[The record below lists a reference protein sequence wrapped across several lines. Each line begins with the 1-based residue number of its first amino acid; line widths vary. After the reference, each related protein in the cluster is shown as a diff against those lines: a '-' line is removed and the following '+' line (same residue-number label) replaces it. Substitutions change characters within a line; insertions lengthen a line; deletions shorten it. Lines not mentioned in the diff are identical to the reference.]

1 MRYWGALLIFVGGAG
16 WTQVKYSNEFLK
28 IGVGARAAG
37 LGNAQ
42 VSSAEDAT
50 AGYWNPAALLAGPD
64 YPQIVLM
71 HSEYFGSVAKY
82 DYGAL
87 ALPFRGRDQRFAVSF
102 IRLGIDDIPN
112 TLRFYDGQSYDFSR
126 ITKFSVADMA
136 LYLSY
141 ARLVQDTTWQV
152 GGSVKVVHRV
162 LGPFATAWGFGLDV
176 GVLYRRGPLR
186 IGAAL
191 YDATSTFNAWTF
203 NTETF
208 EEAFRLTGN
217 EIPQNSIEWTRPSF
231 RLGFRYALW
240 AGRRFSVVPMAD
252 VVGFTDGKRNVLLP
266 GRPISIDAA
275 GGLELKYRDIVAL
288 RVGASTFQKQQR
300 WDGKSYLS
308 FYPTAG
314 IGFRIWY
321 FGIDYA
327 LANFTGFSQGL
338 YSHLISLRVD
348 LAPELRRRLFPSKGG
363 GF

>member
-1 MRYWGALLIFVGGAG
+1 MRRWSALFLLLSGLVWA
-16 WTQVKYSNEFLK
+16 QVKYSNEFLK

-50 AGYWNPAALLAGPD
+50 AGYWNPAALVMGPD

-87 ALPFRGRDQRFAVSF
+87 ALPFRETSQRFAVSF

-141 ARLVQDTTWQV
+141 ARMIRDTTFQV

-186 IGAAL
+186 IGACL
-191 YDATSTFNAWTF
+191 YDGTSTFNAWTF

-217 EIPQNSIEWTRPSF
+217 EIPQNSIEWTRPSL
-231 RLGFRYALW
+231 RVGARYALW
-240 AGRRFSVVPMAD
+240 ERRRISVVPMGD
-252 VVGFTDGKRNVLLP
+252 VIVFSDGMRNVLIP
-266 GRPISIDAA
+266 GQPFSIDVA
-275 GGLELKYRDIVAL
+275 GGLELKYRDWVAL
-288 RVGASTFQKQQR
+288 RVGASTFQRQR
-300 WDGKSYLS
+300 QWDGRAYLS

-321 FGIDYA
+321 FGVDYA
-327 LANFTGFSQGL
+327 LANFTGFAQGL
-338 YSHLISLRVD
+338 YSHLISLRVN
-348 LAPELRRRLFPSKGG
+348 LAPELRRRIFPFKGG
-363 GF
+363 

>member
-1 MRYWGALLIFVGGAG
+1 MRDWRAVFVVLGGVALA
-16 WTQVKYSNEFLK
+16 QVKYSNEFLK

-50 AGYWNPAALLAGPD
+50 AGYWNPAALMMTPD
-64 YPQIVLM
+64 YPQLLFM

-82 DYGAL
+82 DYGAIS
-87 ALPFRGRDQRFAVSF
+87 LPFRESSQRFAVSF

-126 ITKFSVADMA
+126 ITRFSVADMA

-141 ARLVQDTTWQV
+141 ARALADTSWVV

-176 GVLYRRGPLR
+176 GALYRHGPVR
-186 IGAAL
+186 VGIAL

-217 EIPQNSIEWTRPSF
+217 EIPQNSIEWTRPSL
-231 RLGFRYALW
+231 RIGATYHLW
-240 AGRRFSVVPMAD
+240 AQKRFSLMPMAD
-252 VVGFTDGKRNVLLP
+252 LIAFTDGPRNVLLP
-266 GRPISIDAA
+266 GRPVSLDVA
-275 GGLELKYRDIVAL
+275 GGLELRYKTWAAI
-288 RVGASTFQKQQR
+288 RVGASTFQKQRR
-300 WDGKSYLS
+300 WDGRAVLT

-314 IGFRIWY
+314 IGFQVWY

-338 YSHLISLRVD
+338 YSHLISLRVN
-348 LAPELRRRLFPSKGG
+348 LAPELRRRLFSPKGG
-363 GF
+363 